1 MSQRADYTD
10 DEWFILWRAV
20 ANVPPAIMV
29 AHPAHLVREAF
40 VADAALE
47 HVARTCKSMVG
58 MLLAPPRSE
67 AEWLS
72 HRLDLQRRSEG
83 QRDADEFMN
92 ETLDDC
98 RQAVALLGERGN
110 PEELKEY
117 QQGLFE
123 IAVAVAKAGKEGG
136 FWGIGGVAM
145 DESEKVFLRDL
156 AEALGLEWDGN

>member
-1 MSQRADYTD
+1 MSHRADYTD

-20 ANVPPAIMV
+20 ANVPPAVMV

-47 HVARTCKSMVG
+47 HVAKTCKSLVSQ
-58 MLLAPPRSE
+58 LLAPPRHE
-67 AEWLS
+67 TEWLS

-83 QRDADEFMN
+83 QRDAEEFMN

-98 RQAVALLGERGN
+98 RQAIALLAERGN
-110 PEELKEY
+110 LEEVTEY

-123 IAVAVAKAGKEGG
+123 IALAVAKAGKEGG
-136 FWGIGGVAM
+136 FWGFGGVAI

-156 AEALGLEWDGN
+156 ADVLGILWDGA